1 MCGAARFSWHD
12 THDPLL
18 ASVTPVATASGEYEV
33 RYWAGAPVLPVQF
46 ATGTVVLRRWGN
58 RNEVAGLPAT
68 GWAQRESVTAGK
80 WQRHNPQRVQI
91 PVTAGYEQG
100 VWFGITHGIHGILVA
115 DRVFMLTSAADAAYQ
130 AMTHHPRMP
139 WLIDQ
144 PTIVP
149 MAGSRQQLGLW

>member
-18 ASVTPVATASGEYEV
+18 VAATPVAVASGEYEV
-33 RYWAGAPVLPVQF
+33 RYWAGTPVLPVQF
-46 ATGTVVLRRWGN
+46 ATGTIVLQRWGN
-58 RNEVAGLPAT
+58 RNEVAGLPVT

-80 WQRHNPQRVQI
+80 WQRHNPQFVQI

-100 VWFGITHGIHGILVA
+100 VWFGITHGIHGIVVA
-115 DRVFMLTSAADAAYQ
+115 DRVFMLTMAADAAYQ
-130 AMTHHPRMP
+130 AMTHHGRMP

-144 PTIVP
+144 AMVVP